1 MSQLELYFSTISPYT
16 YLSLPRLRA
25 LADARGLDV
34 RWKPLDIMAL
44 YARTGGTPVGQ
55 RPQARQDYRLADIAR
70 QAKRAGLPINVKP
83 AHFPTNAAPA
93 SYAIIAA
100 QKAQEAQAAGGG
112 DMFALVE
119 AVLAACWAE
128 QKNIAEDDVVE
139 AALEGAG
146 FDPALATSGLLTGAE
161 VYGRNLEQAV
171 VAGVFGAPSF
181 VTQDGAV
188 FWGQDRIDDLADH
201 LADHLAGHP
210 NGVG

>member
-1 MSQLELYFSTISPYT
+1 MSQLDFYFSTISPYT
-16 YLSLPRLRA
+16 YLSLPRFRA
-25 LADARGLDV
+25 LVEAGGLDV

-44 YARTGGTPVGQ
+44 FARTGGTPVGQ
-55 RPQARQDYRLADIAR
+55 RPQARQDYRLADMAR

-100 QKAQEAQAAGGG
+100 QAAGGG

-119 AVLAACWAE
+119 TVLAACWAE
-128 QKNIAEDDVVE
+128 EKNIAEDDVVK

-146 FDPALATSGLLTGAE
+146 FDPALADSGLLTGAE
-161 VYGRNLEQAV
+161 VYGRNLEEAV
-171 VAGVFGAPSF
+171 AAGVFGAPSF

-201 LADHLAGHP
+201 LD
-210 NGVG
+210 GVG